1 MKIRQFSTGTIRYP
15 YAEKMN
21 LDTHLIPFTKI
32 NSKWVTDLSINCKSI
47 KVQDNKEE
55 NLDDLR

>member
-1 MKIRQFSTGTIRYP
+1 
-15 YAEKMN
+15 MN